1 MSCYGKKIVQLNYN
15 EIESLVNLFNKY
27 KDSNDYQFE
36 IVQSNDSGIGLS
48 TDVIV
53 KNEYNEIIEKHDIT
67 DVLCW

>member
-1 MSCYGKKIVQLNYN
+1 MNCYGKKIIQLNYN
-15 EIESLVNLFNKY
+15 EVESLVKLFDKY

-36 IVQSNDSGIGLS
+36 ITQSNDSGIGLA

-67 DVLCW
+67 DVSCW